1 MEQTFLLTAARK
13 AMLVAFFATVPA
25 FSLPS
30 LADTVKSVN
39 IQQQAGKVKGQVF
52 DSNGEPVIGAS
63 VKIVGRRTVVPLL
76 ISTATLLS
84 MLRMVSLSKFL
95 ILVLNPRLLRLMAL
109 HSA

>member
-39 IQQQAGKVKGQVF
+39 IQQQAGKVKG
-52 DSNGEPVIGAS
+52 
-63 VKIVGRRTVVPLL
+63 
-76 ISTATLLS
+76 
-84 MLRMVSLSKFL
+84 
-95 ILVLNPRLLRLMAL
+95 
-109 HSA
+109 

>member
-39 IQQQAGKVKGQVF
+39 IQQQAGGGKG
-52 DSNGEPVIGAS
+52 SGI
-63 VKIVGRRTVVPLL
+63 
-76 ISTATLLS
+76 
-84 MLRMVSLSKFL
+84 
-95 ILVLNPRLLRLMAL
+95 RLEWRARYWCFC
-109 HSA
+109 

>member
-39 IQQQAGKVKGQVF
+39 IQQQAGGGKGSGV
-52 DSNGEPVIGAS
+52 
-63 VKIVGRRTVVPLL
+63 
-76 ISTATLLS
+76 
-84 MLRMVSLSKFL
+84 
-95 ILVLNPRLLRLMAL
+95 RL
-109 HSA
+109 